1 MCVCMYM
8 HTNSVEI
15 SMFLQYLIVTG
26 RRIPSN
32 PEQSKDPAQS

>member
-26 RRIPSN
+26 RRIPSS